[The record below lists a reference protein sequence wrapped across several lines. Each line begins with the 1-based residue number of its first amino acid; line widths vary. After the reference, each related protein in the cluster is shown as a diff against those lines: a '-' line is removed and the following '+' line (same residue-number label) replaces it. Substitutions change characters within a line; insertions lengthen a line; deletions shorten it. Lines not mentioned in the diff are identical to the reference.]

1 MEKELEQKLDLLQIK
16 IDYISDL
23 MTNCFNKL
31 GCTEEVDSCL
41 GDLNKALDEYE
52 KACVEIN
59 ENPNAIHYVALDN
72 EELSDGVKHAVKSW
86 LDYKTERGDTYTEK
100 GYAQLIRQVKKEV
113 KDRGEDTAIL
123 KINTSIENKWQGICW
138 ESSIGFRDEIVN
150 MFEKT
155 FELTPNKNKAEGAK
169 RVYMDLFKDISDKEK
184 ALHYGRVIYTVF
196 KKYIEETDEKYIAN
210 FKTWLENEVP
220 KYKK

>member
-52 KACVEIN
+52 RELAEVKG
-59 ENPNAIHYVALDN
+59 NPNAIHYIALEN
-72 EELSDGVKHAVKSW
+72 EELPDGVKQAVKAW
-86 LDYKTERGDTYTEK
+86 LDYKTERGDNYTGK
-100 GYAQLIRQVKKEV
+100 GYTQLIRQVKKEV
-113 KDRGEDTAIL
+113 KAHGEDTAIL
-123 KINTSIENKWQGICW
+123 KINASIENKWHGICW
-138 ESSIGFRDEIVN
+138 ESNIGFRDDIVN
-150 MFEKT
+150 MFEET
-155 FELTPNKNKAEGAK
+155 FKLTPNKNKAEGAK
-169 RVYMDLFKDISDKEK
+169 RVYMNLFNNISDKEK

-220 KYKK
+220 KYK